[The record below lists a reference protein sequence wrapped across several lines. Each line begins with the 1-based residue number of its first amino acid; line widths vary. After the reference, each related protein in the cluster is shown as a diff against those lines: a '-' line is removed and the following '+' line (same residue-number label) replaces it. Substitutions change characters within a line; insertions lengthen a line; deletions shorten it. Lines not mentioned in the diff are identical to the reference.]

1 MASLGEAPSASG
13 VDDAAFVLPVPPY
26 RASVLPGI
34 DYDAHPAYGHLFPPA
49 TPRERLQALTTFL
62 LSFTFVAIR
71 RIVDYENMPLLTK
84 EAGGNRFTLSFAARY
99 IATFTRIRLSRM
111 RRTLTGQRRICVP
124 ADKALL
130 SRLKSDGVA
139 SLRLSD
145 EDMDAIRRVVAAP
158 FAKLDA
164 RRAAIPLDRRKFDD
178 NVYWCTRSAD
188 PEAFTVVEDVFRR
201 HGILEAASAYLGRP
215 VGVKHINPQI
225 NQEDYAFWKR
235 QFPDTD
241 VPDPWTSYLH
251 VDTTYGILK
260 GAIYIHEV
268 GPDNGPFCYVR
279 GSHRAKVGWLEGMIR
294 RTNDYCGFSG
304 RRPDARKKF
313 MALPRML
320 RRKAEFGG
328 DILDNSID
336 ASRLREGHLS
346 LTSSYGNCILF
357 DGTGIHRGGMVNRG
371 ERRCVFIL
379 LAEI

>member
-1 MASLGEAPSASG
+1 
-13 VDDAAFVLPVPPY
+13 
-26 RASVLPGI
+26 
-34 DYDAHPAYGHLFPPA
+34 
-49 TPRERLQALTTFL
+49 
-62 LSFTFVAIR
+62 
-71 RIVDYENMPLLTK
+71 
-84 EAGGNRFTLSFAARY
+84 
-99 IATFTRIRLSRM
+99 
-111 RRTLTGQRRICVP
+111 
-124 ADKALL
+124 
-130 SRLKSDGVA
+130 
-139 SLRLSD
+139 
-145 EDMDAIRRVVAAP
+145 
-158 FAKLDA
+158 
-164 RRAAIPLDRRKFDD
+164 
-178 NVYWCTRSAD
+178 
-188 PEAFTVVEDVFRR
+188 
-201 HGILEAASAYLGRP
+201 
-215 VGVKHINPQI
+215 
-225 NQEDYAFWKR
+225 
-235 QFPDTD
+235 

-336 ASRLREGHLS
+336 ASLLREGHLS